1 MVRSKTHKKR
11 SLTERFVRKLG
22 LTRKS
27 SYKKPKNTS
36 MKINMPNGNV
46 IFSHKTKKVKKVGFS
61 YLKKA
66 RKFLDFLTRNV
77 ESFGE
82 KKHMRHELVAAA
94 IQRHLGEK
102 NILHE
107 IGRDINA
114 DDDTPFSFVDNLY
127 NVIQELFDEYDE
139 EDDPD
144 TKLALKS
151 QMDMLAK
158 VIDDAVSQG
167 KAEYKAFLRSKTAI
181 VRNENMA
188 SARSASSRH
197 NNAPNNNVN
206 DLAAMLGKM
215 G

>member
-1 MVRSKTHKKR
+1 MARSKTHKKR

-46 IFSHKTKKVKKVGFS
+46 IFSHKTKKVKKVGLS

-66 RKFLDFLTRNV
+66 RTFLDFLTKNV

-82 KKHMRHELVAAA
+82 KKLMRHELVAAA

-107 IGRDINA
+107 IGRDIN

-167 KAEYKAFLRSKTAI
+167 KAEYKAFLRSKTAR

-188 SARSASSRH
+188 SAKSASSRH
-197 NNAPNNNVN
+197 NNAPNNVN